1 MRLTVSRLATD
12 RWRCSR
18 NWLAV
23 LSRTS
28 APPPVRPPN
37 EDTVLLT
44 GALRELPARQRQAV
58 ALFYLYDLP
67 VARIAEE
74 MAVSENT
81 VKSWLSRPRGTLA
94 GLLAAN
100 GVVADMVEVQ

>member
-1 MRLTVSRLATD
+1 M
-12 RWRCSR
+12 
-18 NWLAV
+18 
-23 LSRTS
+23 
-28 APPPVRPPN
+28 
-37 EDTVLLT
+37 
-44 GALRELPARQRQAV
+44 